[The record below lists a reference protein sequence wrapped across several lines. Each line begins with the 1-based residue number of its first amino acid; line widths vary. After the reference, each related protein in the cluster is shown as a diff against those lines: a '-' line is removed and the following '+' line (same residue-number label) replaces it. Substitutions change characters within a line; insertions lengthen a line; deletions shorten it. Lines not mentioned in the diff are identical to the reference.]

1 MKYKEFFAFAH
12 ALSPLITEVE
22 WIEFSNQFVQT
33 EVEKGK
39 ILCEPGHDSDKFHV
53 VLKGIIRNYDVD
65 ADGKEFTKI
74 FRGPGGLI
82 GPYAEILS
90 GTQIKYYI
98 QAVTDAEIIIFEY
111 KHFAR
116 MMEKYK
122 SWETLGRRFAELN
135 YLEKEKKEYEL
146 MHFNA
151 EQRYDSFKIEYKN
164 LTDLIPQYQVA
175 SYLGISPEALNRLI
189 KKKQTPGM

>member
-1 MKYKEFFAFAH
+1 MNYPEFFAFAH
-12 ALSPLITEVE
+12 SLSPSITEGE
-22 WIEFSNQFVQT
+22 WNEFSGRFILA
-33 EVEKGK
+33 EAEKGK
-39 ILCEPGHDSDKFHV
+39 ILCAPGQVSDTFHV
-53 VLKGIIRNYDVD
+53 VLKGVIRNYDLD
-65 ADGKEFTKI
+65 ADGKEFTKV

-90 GTQIKYYI
+90 GSPVKYYI
-98 QAVTDAEIIIFEY
+98 QTVTDVHFIAFEY
-111 KHFAR
+111 KDFSK

-122 SWETLGRRFAELN
+122 SWEILGRKFAELN

-151 EQRYDSFKIEYKN
+151 EERHELFRKEYGS

-175 SYLGISPEALNRLI
+175 SFLGISPEALNRLI
-189 KKKQTPGM
+189 KKKQST

>member
-1 MKYKEFFAFAH
+1 MKYPEFFSFAH
-12 ALSPLITEVE
+12 SLSPLITEVE
-22 WIEFSNQFVQT
+22 WNEFSSRFGVGDA
-33 EVEKGK
+33 EKGK
-39 ILCEPGHDSDKFHV
+39 ILCGPGLQSDKFHV
-53 VLKGIIRNYDVD
+53 VLKGIIRNYDID
-65 ADGKEFTKI
+65 ADGKEFTKV

-90 GTQIKYYI
+90 GTPVKYFI
-98 QAVTDAEIIIFEY
+98 QTVTDVQFIAFEY
-111 KHFAR
+111 KDFAK

-151 EQRYDSFKIEYKN
+151 EERYDLFRKEHGS

-175 SYLGISPEALNRLI
+175 SFLGISPEALNRLI
-189 KKKQTPGM
+189 KKKQNS